1 MNDSVRAPCLGADVG
16 GGLVSL
22 SIYVCRKRPW
32 SFVSWNQSAL
42 MSRCFTQP
50 DPRLVIVPRAA
61 AESLCTRSGRC
72 PTDFLTHAAARV
84 ATYNSASPLE
94 REVALASSP
103 DFPSLITT
111 QELLL
116 RSVSFAAQSLSAN
129 ESRYAFCVP
138 AGNGHAR
145 CGFMHDVPHDA
156 RCSDQCFTR
165 RMSDFSHDIL
175 ERICRSI
182 LTASK

>member
-1 MNDSVRAPCLGADVG
+1 MWAGVG
-16 GGLVSL
+16 LTVHLRL
-22 SIYVCRKRPW
+22 SEAPW
-32 SFVSWNQSAL
+32 SFASWNQSAL

-72 PTDFLTHAAARV
+72 PTDFLKEVVQLIDARCCSSCYV
-84 ATYNSASPLE
+84 PLCFATGEGGGTRFKPRLSQSDHEA
-94 REVALASSP
+94 RAALA
-103 DFPSLITT
+103 FR
-111 QELLL
+111 LLCCPIAFCE
-116 RSVSFAAQSLSAN
+116 RQ